1 LFISEIRFAFFF
13 ASALEDA
20 PQAFR
25 ERSKRVGLPS
35 LSFSGPE
42 LFPMRARKEARMGL
56 LPDDTG
62 GLRLPEAEALPLA
75 LSPPLGF

>member
-1 LFISEIRFAFFF
+1 
-13 ASALEDA
+13 
-20 PQAFR
+20 
-25 ERSKRVGLPS
+25 
-35 LSFSGPE
+35 
-42 LFPMRARKEARMGL
+42 MRARKEARMGL